1 MNHYFVTTTLGRIY
15 VQYVMWQIPKWNFLC
30 LEGSRQAKLRL
41 SLVSIVDSIEETWEG
56 LQHNLTHLKGR
67 SLWHNKWIKFVA
79 AVTEEKQLRE
89 YYRAHE
95 NNQYTVTASLL
106 LPATDITVARRS
118 RSELVAQI
126 RACQRWLLR
135 WLLRLLNNN
144 AAIKDIK
151 YIMIGAA
158 ITSITKQRIL

>member
-89 YYRAHE
+89 YYRANE
-95 NNQYTVTASLL
+95 NNQYY
-106 LPATDITVARRS
+106 
-118 RSELVAQI
+118 
-126 RACQRWLLR
+126 C
-135 WLLRLLNNN
+135 
-144 AAIKDIK
+144 
-151 YIMIGAA
+151 YC
-158 ITSITKQRIL
+158 ITSPTCNRYHCCSQIKIWTCSSDKSLSEMIIKVITEIAE